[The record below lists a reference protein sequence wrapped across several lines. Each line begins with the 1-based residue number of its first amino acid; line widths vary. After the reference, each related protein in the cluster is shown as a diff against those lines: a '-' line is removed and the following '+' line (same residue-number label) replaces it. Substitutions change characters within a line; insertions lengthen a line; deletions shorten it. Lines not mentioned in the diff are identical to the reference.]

1 MSLPALRPEFDIGM
15 YSALQLAT
23 PPATSSP
30 PSYKPP
36 RDGPLELWMSP
47 PQPARELND
56 HILHAQEIAEDK
68 RIRLRELPATARGYK
83 SKWKKFIC
91 YIFRAF
97 EISPSL
103 RRDIYNVPLRSDNVQ
118 MMRHILNLASEMV
131 KAREKGDQA
140 TVESGEPC
148 DRDNND
154 EEEEDSQ
161 SYSGSDSD
169 SQSEN
174 DSGNYSDSD
183 YTDRSDNDSK
193 MEEDRGDR
201 FQDDDD
207 DDDDVMQSGYVSDL
221 RASQATL
228 RLPQGIR
235 LTAKLIPIPL
245 RKVAVHKPLASSPI

>member
-15 YSALQLAT
+15 YSALQLAP

-47 PQPARELND
+47 PQPARELYD
-56 HILHAQEIAEDK
+56 HILHAQGLLRISLKHTGWPQRFYNRPLDIITASVRLPVWGPNTYKEDLMLGRWRGELLRSTAASEARMRGLIYAGMFRHRPL
-68 RIRLRELPATARGYK
+68 RITPAATARGYK

-131 KAREKGDQA
+131 
-140 TVESGEPC
+140 S
-148 DRDNND
+148 
-154 EEEEDSQ
+154 
-161 SYSGSDSD
+161 
-169 SQSEN
+169 
-174 DSGNYSDSD
+174 
-183 YTDRSDNDSK
+183 
-193 MEEDRGDR
+193 
-201 FQDDDD
+201 
-207 DDDDVMQSGYVSDL
+207 
-221 RASQATL
+221 
-228 RLPQGIR
+228 
-235 LTAKLIPIPL
+235 
-245 RKVAVHKPLASSPI
+245 